1 MTNKKISVRGS
12 KDFAQFYQSL
22 PSANDLKQV
31 IDNAMDLLKTNP
43 LAGNRIE
50 KKLWPKQYKRKY
62 AITNLYRYRLSSNY
76 RMIYTIVSDEN
87 ETVCSILEVLD
98 HKTYDKIFGYATS

>member
-1 MTNKKISVRGS
+1 MPNKKISVRGS

-22 PSANDLKQV
+22 PSANELNQV

-43 LAGNRIE
+43 LTGNRIE

-76 RMIYTIVSDEN
+76 RMIYTVVSDEN

-98 HKTYDKIFGYATS
+98 HKMYDKIFGYATS

>member
-1 MTNKKISVRGS
+1 MPNKKISVRGS
-12 KDFAQFYQSL
+12 KDFVQFYQSL
-22 PSANDLKQV
+22 PPANELKQV

-50 KKLWPKQYKRKY
+50 KKLWPRQYKRKY

-98 HKTYDKIFGYATS
+98 HKMYDKIFGYATS

>member
-1 MTNKKISVRGS
+1 MPSKKISVRGS
-12 KDFAQFYQSL
+12 KDFVQFYESL
-22 PSANDLKQV
+22 VSTNELKQL

-43 LAGNRIE
+43 LTGNRIE
-50 KKLWPKQYKRKY
+50 KKLWPKQYKKKY
-62 AITNLYRYRLSSNY
+62 TINNLYRYRLGSKH